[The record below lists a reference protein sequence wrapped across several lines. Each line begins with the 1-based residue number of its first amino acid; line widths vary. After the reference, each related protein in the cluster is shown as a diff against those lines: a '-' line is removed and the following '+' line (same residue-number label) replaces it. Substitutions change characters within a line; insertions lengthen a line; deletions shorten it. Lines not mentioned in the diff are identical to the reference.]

1 MKKVL
6 AFDFG
11 ASSGRA
17 MLGIYDGNS
26 IQLKE
31 IHRFS
36 NDPVLVNGT
45 MYWDILRLFHEIKQ
59 GLIKA
64 KHESDFDSIG
74 IDTWGVDFGLLDK
87 NGNLLENPVH
97 YRDNRTQGMLDK
109 SFEKIPRQE
118 FYGITGNQ
126 FMEIN
131 TAFQLLS
138 LAENRPEL
146 LERTDKLLLTP
157 DLLNYMLTGEKKAEY
172 SITSTTQLMD
182 AKKGTWSDKVIKAL
196 GIPEKIFA
204 PVVPSGTKI
213 GVLSDAVCEEL
224 GIKKCDVI
232 AVAGHDTQSA
242 LAAVPAKEKDFIFIS
257 CGTWSLIGTELK
269 EPLINEKSDYY
280 NITNEGGYGGKASF
294 LKNITGL
301 WLVQESRRQWI
312 REGKEYGFGQL
323 EELANE
329 AEAFTSFID
338 PDDPEFSPS
347 GDMPNRI
354 KEFCRLSGQKVPETP
369 GEIVRCINESLALKY
384 RYSLEQIS
392 DCTGLEYR
400 SIHMVGGGI
409 QSRQLCRFTADA
421 SGRTV
426 IAGPVEATVLGNVA
440 LQLIASGHIKDLEE
454 ARRIIGQSPDI
465 IRYEPDNTKAWD
477 EAYTR
482 YKDIISIK

>member
-11 ASSGRA
+11 ASGGRV

-36 NDPVLVNGT
+36 NDPVIVNKT

-64 KHESDFDSIG
+64 KQESDFDSIG
-74 IDTWGVDFGLLDK
+74 IDTWGVDFGLLDQD
-87 NGNLLENPVH
+87 GNLLENPVH
-97 YRDNRTQGMLDK
+97 YRDNRTLGMLTE
-109 SFEKIPRQE
+109 SFKKLSKQE
-118 FYGITGNQ
+118 FYSITGNQ

-138 LAENRPEL
+138 LVENRPEL

-157 DLLNYMLTGEKKAEY
+157 DLFNFMLTGKQAAEY
-172 SITSTTQLMD
+172 SIASTTQLMD
-182 AKKGTWSDKVIKAL
+182 AKKGNWSPKVIKAL
-196 GIPEKIFA
+196 GIPESIFA
-204 PVVPSGTKI
+204 PIIPSGTKI
-213 GVLSDAVCEEL
+213 GVLSDEICEEL

-242 LAAVPAKEKDFIFIS
+242 LAAVPAREENFIFIS
-257 CGTWSLIGTELK
+257 CGTWSLMGTELDA
-269 EPLINEKSDYY
+269 PLINEKSDFY
-280 NITNEGGYGGKASF
+280 NITNEGGYGGRASF

-312 REGKEYGFGQL
+312 REGMEYSFGQL
-323 EELANE
+323 EEQSKE
-329 AEAFTSFID
+329 TDAFLSFID
-338 PDDPEFSPS
+338 PDAPEFLPA
-347 GDMPNRI
+347 GDMPARI
-354 KEFCRLSGQKVPETP
+354 REYCSRTGQKVPETA
-369 GEIVRCINESLALKY
+369 GEIIRCINESLALKY
-384 RYSLEQIS
+384 RYVLEQIS
-392 DCTGLEYR
+392 ECTGLSYG

-409 QSRQLCRFTADA
+409 QSKQLCQFTANA
-421 SGRTV
+421 SGRMV

-440 LQLIASGHIKDLEE
+440 LQLIADGQIKNLQE
-454 ARRIIGQSPDI
+454 ARKIIGQSPNIIKYIPKDI
-465 IRYEPDNTKAWD
+465 KVWD
-477 EAYTR
+477 EVYNR
-482 YKDIISIK
+482 YKEKIMGN

>member
-17 MLGIYDGNS
+17 MLGIYDGTS

-36 NDPVLVNGT
+36 NDPVIVNGT

-59 GLIKA
+59 GLLKA

-87 NGNLLENPVH
+87 DGNLLENPVH
-97 YRDNRTQGMLDK
+97 YRDKRTLGMLEK
-109 SFEKIPRQE
+109 SFEKLPKAE
-118 FYGITGNQ
+118 FYSITGNQ

-138 LAENRPEL
+138 LKLNRAEL
-146 LERTDKLLLTP
+146 LGRADKMLLTP
-157 DLLNYMLTGEKKAEY
+157 DLFNFMLTGVKASEY
-172 SITSTTQLMD
+172 SIASTSQLLD
-182 AKKGTWSDKVIKAL
+182 AKKGVWSEKVIEAL
-196 GIPEKIFA
+196 GLPKNIFA
-204 PVVPSGTKI
+204 SIVASGTKV
-213 GVLSDAVCEEL
+213 GVLSDEICEEL
-224 GIKKCDVI
+224 GVKKCDVI

-242 LAAVPAKEKDFIFIS
+242 LVAVPAEEDNFIFIS
-257 CGTWSLIGTELK
+257 CGTWSLIGTELDK
-269 EPLINEKSDYY
+269 PLINEKSDYY

-301 WLVQESRRQWI
+301 WLIQESRRQWI
-312 REGKEYGFGQL
+312 REGHEYNFGLL
-323 EELANE
+323 EDLALN
-329 AEAFTSFID
+329 AKAFACFID
-338 PDDPEFSPS
+338 PDAPEFSPA
-347 GDMPNRI
+347 GDMPSRI
-354 KEFCRLSGQKVPETP
+354 QEYCRRTGQIVPETV

-384 RYSLEQIS
+384 RYALEQIS
-392 DCTGLEYR
+392 DCTGHVYNN
-400 SIHMVGGGI
+400 IHMVGGGI
-409 QSRQLCRFTADA
+409 QSKQLCQFTANA
-421 SGRTV
+421 SGCAVT
-426 IAGPVEATVLGNVA
+426 AGPVEATVLGNVA
-440 LQLIASGHIKDLEE
+440 LQLLASGQIKDIAE

-465 IRYEPDNTKAWD
+465 VKYEPTEKESWE

-482 YKDIISIK
+482 YKEIIQK

>member
-11 ASSGRA
+11 ASGGRA

-36 NDPVLVNGT
+36 NDPVIVNGT

-64 KHESDFDSIG
+64 KHESEFDSIG

-87 NGNLLENPVH
+87 KGYLLENPVH
-97 YRDNRTQGMLDK
+97 YRDNRTQGMLKK
-109 SFEKIPRQE
+109 SFEKLPKQE
-118 FYGITGNQ
+118 FYSITGNQ

-138 LAENRPEL
+138 LKRNRPEL

-157 DLLNYMLTGEKKAEY
+157 DLLNYMLTGEKAAEY
-172 SITSTTQLMD
+172 SIASTTQLMD
-182 AKKGTWSDKVIKAL
+182 AKKGIWSEKVINAL
-196 GIPEKIFA
+196 GLPERIFA
-204 PVVPSGTKI
+204 PIVASGTKI
-213 GVLSDAVCEEL
+213 GVLSDEICEEL

-242 LAAVPAKEKDFIFIS
+242 LAAVPAEEEKFIFIS
-257 CGTWSLIGTELK
+257 CGTWSLIGTELDT
-269 EPLINEKSDYY
+269 PLINEKSDFY

-301 WLVQESRRQWI
+301 WLIQESRRQWI
-312 REGKEYGFGQL
+312 REGREYGFGQL
-323 EELANE
+323 EDLAGE
-329 AEAFTSFID
+329 AKAFASFID
-338 PDDPEFSPS
+338 PDAPEFSPA
-347 GDMPNRI
+347 GDMPSRI
-354 KEFCRLSGQKVPETP
+354 QDYCRRTGQKIPETA

-384 RYSLEQIS
+384 RYALEQIS
-392 DCTGLEYR
+392 ECTGLKYHK
-400 SIHMVGGGI
+400 IHMVGGGI
-409 QSRQLCRFTADA
+409 QSKLLCRFTADA
-421 SGRTV
+421 SGCTV
-426 IAGPVEATVLGNVA
+426 VAGPVEATVLGNVA
-440 LQLIASGHIKDLEE
+440 LQLMASGQIKDLQE
-454 ARRIIGQSPDI
+454 ARKIIGQSPDI
-465 IRYEPDNTKAWD
+465 TRYEPGDTKAWE
-477 EAYTR
+477 EAFIR
-482 YKDIISIK
+482 YKEIIQS